1 MTFEQR
7 MRPSQNITSL
17 EILILQGNLNI
28 AGFNLKSK
36 SSKIS
41 ALFKSLK
48 EVRRKRKF
56 TFNSKKQTPAG
67 AVFQSVNRLRYS
79 FLRNSENAPF
89 VVADPGSIFLR
100 TASGFLG
107 ILVF

>member
-1 MTFEQR
+1 M
-7 MRPSQNITSL
+7 
-17 EILILQGNLNI
+17 
-28 AGFNLKSK
+28 
-36 SSKIS
+36 S

-48 EVRRKRKF
+48 EGRKKKRKF

-67 AVFQSVNRLRYS
+67 AVFQSVNRL
-79 FLRNSENAPF
+79 LF
-89 VVADPGSIFLR
+89 VVADPGSIFLG